1 MSQILVIDDDE
12 GLRRVLGQIL
22 VRAGY
27 AVAEAAD
34 GRQGLKAFRKAPVDL
49 VICDLIMPDQEG
61 LETISVL
68 RKEFPTL
75 KIIAISGGARVT
87 GYDFLPAATGL
98 GANMAISKP
107 FSREQI
113 LESVEK
119 LIGKASPGAPAPV
132 SA

>member
-1 MSQILVIDDDE
+1 MTQILVIDDDE

-27 AVAEAAD
+27 SVAEAPD
-34 GRQGLKAFRKAPVDL
+34 GRKGLRAFRSAPVEL

-68 RKEFPTL
+68 RREFPSL

-98 GANMAISKP
+98 GANLSIAKP
-107 FSREQI
+107 FTREQI
-113 LESVEK
+113 LEAVES
-119 LIGKASPGAPAPV
+119 LIGKARSGSPGPA

>member
-27 AVAEAAD
+27 SVTEAAD
-34 GRQGLKAFRKAPVDL
+34 GRQGLRAFRKSPAEL

-68 RKEFPTL
+68 RKEFPAL

-98 GANMAISKP
+98 GANLAISKP

-119 LIGKASPGAPAPV
+119 LIGKAGSASPAPASV
-132 SA
+132 

>member
-1 MSQILVIDDDE
+1 MEKQVPRILIIDDDE

-27 AVAEAAD
+27 VVTEAVNGCE
-34 GRQGLKAFRKAPVDL
+34 GLRSFRKEPVDL
-49 VICDLIMPDQEG
+49 VVCDLIMPDKEG

-68 RKEFPTL
+68 RKEFPAV

-87 GYDFLPAATGL
+87 GYDFLPAASGL
-98 GANMAISKP
+98 GANVALAKP
-107 FSREQI
+107 FTREQI
-113 LESVEK
+113 LETVEQ
-119 LIGKASPGAPAPV
+119 LVGRAVVVV